1 MVQVK
6 PKGNE
11 LQLSDLDPDA
21 DGDGKVSSLEKEIYA
36 ALKAA
41 DIDGTG
47 SIGMG
52 ELYSVIGNL
61 VTAKRQVKNLG
72 KVVVAL
78 LFIILLALG
87 SIFAVSILAGEAI
100 KESRVNGAAMTTP
113 DGSSAVA
120 VDIVE
125 STTTLWDLPGVDT
138 ATLAKMCVRA
148 RAASLDSYPRL
159 SPCAP
164 IRCVAPVPCRSDW
177 QEEPR
182 LLR

>member
-1 MVQVK
+1 M
-6 PKGNE
+6 
-11 LQLSDLDPDA
+11 
-21 DGDGKVSSLEKEIYA
+21 
-36 ALKAA
+36 
-41 DIDGTG
+41 
-47 SIGMG
+47 
-52 ELYSVIGNL
+52 
-61 VTAKRQVKNLG
+61 
-72 KVVVAL
+72 
-78 LFIILLALG
+78 
-87 SIFAVSILAGEAI
+87 
-100 KESRVNGAAMTTP
+100 NGAAMTTP

-148 RAASLDSYPRL
+148 RAASVDSYPRL
-159 SPCAP
+159 SRCAP